1 MAESILDSSKVK
13 LKRAQKTF
21 VDVSLAFEP
30 NPITSDLTVLLNERS
45 INNAIKN
52 LIMIAPSEV
61 PFNRDIGSNVRH
73 YLFEL
78 IDPSTAMLLEDEI
91 RRTIK
96 FGEPRAEIQN
106 LKVEAR
112 EDRNEFMVSLWYKII
127 GYDEVI
133 FVDYILAPTR

>member
-1 MAESILDSSKVK
+1 MAETLLDTTKVK
-13 LKRAQKTF
+13 LKRAQKSF

-30 NPITSDLTVLLNERS
+30 NPITKDLTILLNERA

-73 YLFEL
+73 YLFDL
-78 IDPSTAMLLEDEI
+78 IDPSTATLLEDEI
-91 RRTIK
+91 RRTIR
-96 FGEPRAEIQN
+96 FGEPREEIQN

-112 EDRNEFMVSLWYKII
+112 EEQNEFMVSLWYKIV

>member
-1 MAESILDSSKVK
+1 
-13 LKRAQKTF
+13 
-21 VDVSLAFEP
+21 
-30 NPITSDLTVLLNERS
+30 
-45 INNAIKN
+45 
-52 LIMIAPSEV
+52 MIAPSEV

>member
-21 VDVSLAFEP
+21 VDVSLAFEA
-30 NPITSDLTVLLNERS
+30 NPITSDLTVLLNERA

-73 YLFEL
+73 YLFDL

-91 RRTIK
+91 KRTIK

-112 EDRNEFMVSLWYKII
+112 EDQNQFMVSLWYKIV

-133 FVDYILAPTR
+133 YLDYILAPTR

>member
-21 VDVSLAFEP
+21 VDVSLAFEA
-30 NPITSDLTVLLNERS
+30 NPITKDLTVLLNERAV
-45 INNAIKN
+45 NNAIKN

-73 YLFEL
+73 YLFDL

-91 RRTIK
+91 KRTIR
-96 FGEPRAEIQN
+96 FGEPRAKIER

-112 EDRNEFMVSLWYKII
+112 EDRNEFMVSLWYKIV

>member
-1 MAESILDSSKVK
+1 MAETLLDTTKVK
-13 LKRAQKTF
+13 LKRAQKSF

-30 NPITSDLTVLLNERS
+30 NPITKDLTVLLNERA

-91 RRTIK
+91 RRTIN

>member
-13 LKRAQKTF
+13 LKRTQKTF